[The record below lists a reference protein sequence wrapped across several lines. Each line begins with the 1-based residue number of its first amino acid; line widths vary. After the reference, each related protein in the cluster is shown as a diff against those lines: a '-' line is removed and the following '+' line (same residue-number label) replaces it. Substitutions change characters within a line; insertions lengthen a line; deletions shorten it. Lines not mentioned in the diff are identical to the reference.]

1 MKVFEISSRKTRNG
15 KRKFKLILHK
25 IYPDSCVDEVNEVG
39 TEYNL
44 NGITWIREFCEN
56 ALPSIK
62 GMSLRCEFLDE
73 DRTELHG
80 HGYTDKADGNP
91 IFENAVQIGT
101 FTNGYIDE
109 VEDENGEMI
118 TVCIGEGE
126 IDALCYHNFVEKLD
140 ADIAN
145 GIYPNGSVEILHTD
159 DNESIIYKYGY
170 KSQGRIP
177 MDFIYSGYALL
188 GITPADS
195 SAKLIELNEHKEEL
209 VEMNEDQVKA
219 VVEQTINMI
228 SEHNSEMEQCR
239 QECADKIAEANAA
252 VETAT
257 NEKNEVEA
265 SVATLQEALDQI
277 KAEYKE
283 LDEKY
288 NTLWEEKKVLE
299 KALGEA
305 KVKERL
311 AALNSALT
319 EFSAEQQEYAKEQ
332 IEAFKANPLENE
344 INTVTDAILIGI
356 GKNAK
361 AVADA
366 QAAEQNSADLGD
378 IFEEIHEPV
387 SAETDD
393 SIF

>member
-1 MKVFEISSRKTRNG
+1 MKVFEISSRKTKNG
-15 KRKFKLILHK
+15 KRKFKTILHR

-44 NGITWIREFCEN
+44 NGLTWIREYCEK
-56 ALPSIK
+56 ALPTIV
-62 GMSLRCEFLDE
+62 GMSLRCEFLD
-73 DRTELHG
+73 DSRTEIYG
-80 HGYTDKADGNP
+80 HGCTDKSDGDP

-101 FTNGYIDE
+101 FTKGYIDD
-109 VEDENGEMI
+109 VEDENGETI

-140 ADIAN
+140 SDIAQ
-145 GIYPNGSVEILHTD
+145 GIYPNGSVEILRTD
-159 DNESIIYKYGY
+159 DNDAIVYKYGY
-170 KSQGRIP
+170 KDKGRIP

-209 VEMNEDQVKA
+209 VVMNEDQVKA
-219 VVEQTINMI
+219 VVEQTVKMI
-228 SEHNSEMEQCR
+228 SEHNSEIEKCK
-239 QECADKIAEANAA
+239 QECEAKIAEANAT
-252 VETAT
+252 VETVTA
-257 NEKNEVEA
+257 EKNEVEA
-265 SVATLQEALDQI
+265 SVADLQAAIEQI

-283 LDEKY
+283 LNEKY
-288 NTLWEEKKVLE
+288 DTLWEEKKVLE
-299 KALGEA
+299 QALAEA

-311 AALNSALT
+311 ASLDTALA
-319 EFSAEQQEYAKEQ
+319 EFSSEQQEYAKEQ
-332 IEAFKANPLENE
+332 IEAFKANPLESE
-344 INTVTDAILIGI
+344 INAVTDAILIGI

-361 AVADA
+361 AAADA
-366 QAAEQNSADLGD
+366 QVAEQNSADLGD
-378 IFEEIHEPV
+378 IFEEIHTPN

>member
-1 MKVFEISSRKTRNG
+1 M
-15 KRKFKLILHK
+15 
-25 IYPDSCVDEVNEVG
+25 
-39 TEYNL
+39 
-44 NGITWIREFCEN
+44 
-56 ALPSIK
+56 
-62 GMSLRCEFLDE
+62 
-73 DRTELHG
+73 
-80 HGYTDKADGNP
+80 
-91 IFENAVQIGT
+91 
-101 FTNGYIDE
+101 
-109 VEDENGEMI
+109 
-118 TVCIGEGE
+118 
-126 IDALCYHNFVEKLD
+126 
-140 ADIAN
+140 
-145 GIYPNGSVEILHTD
+145 
-159 DNESIIYKYGY
+159 
-170 KSQGRIP
+170 
-177 MDFIYSGYALL
+177 
-188 GITPADS
+188 
-195 SAKLIELNEHKEEL
+195 
-209 VEMNEDQVKA
+209 
-219 VVEQTINMI
+219 
-228 SEHNSEMEQCR
+228 
-239 QECADKIAEANAA
+239 
-252 VETAT
+252 
-257 NEKNEVEA
+257 
-265 SVATLQEALDQI
+265 ATLQEALDQI

-288 NTLWEEKKVLE
+288 NILWEEKKVLE

>member
-80 HGYTDKADGNP
+80 HGYTDKADGDP
-91 IFENAVQIGT
+91 IFENAVQVGT

-288 NTLWEEKKVLE
+288 NILWEEKKVLE

>member
-80 HGYTDKADGNP
+80 HGYTDKADGDP
-91 IFENAVQIGT
+91 IFENAVQVGT

-265 SVATLQEALDQI
+265 SVAILQEALDQI

-288 NTLWEEKKVLE
+288 NILWEEKKVLE

>member
-91 IFENAVQIGT
+91 IFENAVQVGT

>member
-91 IFENAVQIGT
+91 IFENAVQVGT

-288 NTLWEEKKVLE
+288 NILWEEKKVLE

>member
-80 HGYTDKADGNP
+80 HGYTDKADGDP
-91 IFENAVQIGT
+91 IFENAVQVGT